1 MVRQARDL
9 LKEVQEARS
18 CTTPVT
24 SETVDDLVKVNK
36 VSDRQ
41 LMEAVAND
49 EAIKDCIYSLDQA
62 LRKDRIS
69 VDIYLKKVRELSRE
83 QFSCRLLI
91 SKIEER
97 ERRIAKEEEDE
108 HKRLVGV
115 AKLPRQ
121 QSLP

>member
-1 MVRQARDL
+1 MKTVRQGRDL
-9 LKEVQEARS
+9 LKEVQEARGIS
-18 CTTPVT
+18 TPVT
-24 SETVDDLVKVNK
+24 SETVDELVKVDK
-36 VSDRQ
+36 ASDRQ
-41 LMEAVAND
+41 LMEAFAND

-97 ERRIAKEEEDE
+97 EARMWKED
-108 HKRLVGV
+108 KRLATVA

>member
-1 MVRQARDL
+1 MKTVRQGRDL
-9 LKEVQEARS
+9 LKEVQEARGIS
-18 CTTPVT
+18 TPVT
-24 SETVDDLVKVNK
+24 SETVDELVKVDK
-36 VSDRQ
+36 ASDRQ
-41 LMEAVAND
+41 LMEAFAND

-97 ERRIAKEEEDE
+97 EARMLKEGENR
-108 HKRLVGV
+108 RLVTV
-115 AKLPRQ
+115 A
-121 QSLP
+121 